1 MFHCILLCTPA
12 NLTFIRDFFWKHSDI
27 CEGLIAPFTIFISCW
42 CLTFHVHLF
51 PGVNE
56 FTLYLVSVSDMFSFI
71 FFFFCFVS
79 ISYIKAGHFILC
91 TLTPKK
97 TIIREYVSFQNFLRH
112 VLQIRRLIVIR
123 FLCSTHSSFIL
134 I

>member
-71 FFFFCFVS
+71 FFFCFDLLYQSWSLHSMYVDAKKDNHKR
-79 ISYIKAGHFILC
+79 ICQFPKLFKTCLTNQTFDSY
-91 TLTPKK
+91 
-97 TIIREYVSFQNFLRH
+97 
-112 VLQIRRLIVIR
+112 
-123 FLCSTHSSFIL
+123 
-134 I
+134 